1 MNSADALAEK
11 DPAKM
16 QNSIFMRNSI
26 IILIE
31 MQAEGVAK

>member
-1 MNSADALAEK
+1 MSSANALAEK
-11 DPAKM
+11 EM
-16 QNSIFMRNSI
+16 QNSVFMRNSI